1 MNGNNNDPMRT
12 AAARVQASKAIYRI
26 MRAAVASGGYGAA
39 AAAVRETLPVLFKL
53 LIGVFLAAGVFSVV
67 ILTALPNIFFG
78 FRSSHTDAVIRMTD
92 QAAAIGGA
100 YMSLEDFES
109 AYIDSVVENIAEA
122 YEEIGVTID
131 HIIVNNAMGEDDLLW
146 LIAIHSVAYQQELD
160 AMSTEYIHE
169 FCKASIF
176 CAPRLHIWGE
186 DEEQA
191 VTTLTVKVERLDPE
205 EWMDLL
211 GFDDDAKL
219 WADKLFEIMKESN
232 AINDYASYYDA
243 GVEEG

>member
-1 MNGNNNDPMRT
+1 MNGNSNDPMRT

-26 MRAAVASGGYGAA
+26 IRAAAASGGYGAA
-39 AAAVRETLPVLFKL
+39 VAAVKETLPVLIKL

-78 FRSSHTDAVIRMTD
+78 FRSSHTDAVIRMTK

-109 AYIDSVVENIAEA
+109 AYIDSVVESIVEA

-131 HIIVNNAMGEDDLLW
+131 HVIVDNAMGENDLLW
-146 LIAIHSVAYQQELD
+146 LIAIHSVAHQQELD
-160 AMSTEYIHE
+160 AMSTEYVHE

-176 CAPRLHIWGE
+176 CVPRLHVWGE
-186 DEEQA
+186 GEEQT

-205 EWMDLL
+205 EWMDQL
-211 GFDDDAKL
+211 GFDENARL

-243 GVEEG
+243 AVEEG